1 MSSSWSS
8 PGGFVFHFTD
18 LIKRNRAVKSH
29 VPRNLLQ
36 EHLMGLLA
44 HDRDHAGMNQHEHL
58 PENNAILWQ
67 SNAIRRIL
75 KDLGVA
81 RSGSEDQPLAG
92 LPDCKNCEPI
102 ALLLG
107 QLVAKFIIAI
117 DDSGER
123 SSDSRRVLPEMSNA
137 VESEKTESC
146 KEQAQPGWRALA
158 AEDLS
163 DRQLRCVV
171 IIEIDCVIHHAKG
184 KWKHKK

>member
-1 MSSSWSS
+1 MNKNVARNHFHKR
-8 PGGFVFHFTD
+8 FVRLLAID
-18 LIKRNRAVKSH
+18 QDNVRMNQDEPCPEVDVIVVRQSRAVH
-29 VPRNLLQ
+29 
-36 EHLMGLLA
+36 
-44 HDRDHAGMNQHEHL
+44 
-58 PENNAILWQ
+58 
-67 SNAIRRIL
+67 RIL
-75 KDLGVA
+75 KDLGEA

-107 QLVAKFIIAI
+107 QLKAKFIIAI

-146 KEQAQPGWRALA
+146 KEQAQLGWRALA
-158 AEDLS
+158 AEHLS

-171 IIEIDCVIHHAKG
+171 IIEIDCVINNAKG
-184 KWKHKK
+184 KLKHKK